1 MGEYAKYNNQEIK
14 IGTCETMY
22 YLRYEDRHKVK
33 ALKGN
38 VNPVRDAEGLR
49 FRVPLFSE
57 DGIKPGHYTSHVNDG
72 IRLYKKQEGNCID
85 YDLTDGEPGRI
96 HFRDETSGLQVSIPC
111 LHGYPTGKQ
120 DLGSDVR
127 LGFNGYRSPSILKYL
142 KVHGGL
148 VVPVISCTHCGKEW
162 RTTWS
167 AIWDYI
173 PRGFEDYQ
181 GRFIEYYKAEL
192 EAEKAKL
199 LEMV

>member
-33 ALKGN
+33 AIKGN
-38 VNPVRDAEGLR
+38 VDPVRDAEGLR

-57 DGIKPGHYTSHVNDG
+57 DGIEPGHYRSHTNDG
-72 IRLYKKQEGNCID
+72 IRLYKKGEEGCID
-85 YDLTDGEPGRI
+85 YDLTDGEAGRI
-96 HFRDETSGLQVSIPC
+96 SFRDETSGLQYQFRVCMGTQQESK
-111 LHGYPTGKQ
+111 LFGT
-120 DLGSDVR
+120 DVR

-148 VVPVISCTHCGKEW
+148 VVPVISCTHCDEEW
-162 RTTWS
+162 RTTWG

-173 PRGFEDYQ
+173 PNGFEDYRD
-181 GRFIEYYKAEL
+181 RFISTIKPSW
-192 EAEKAKL
+192 KQKKL
-199 LEMV
+199 NF